1 MTRRALQQKTI
12 LVVDDESSDQFLIQR
27 AFSHLSPEFDLQVVE
42 TAEDAVRYL
51 EGKEPYQD
59 RGKYPLPVLVLLDLR
74 LPGMSGLDL
83 LKWIRQQSYL
93 KELAIIALT
102 AYGNRE
108 LPARMTW
115 VSIFI
120 CLNQYKLIVWLKSYM
135 DLAYMIIVIKYS
147 RLSAFI
153 ALKLN
158 F

>member
-59 RGKYPLPVLVLLDLR
+59 RGKYPLPVLLLLDLR

-83 LKWIRQQSYL
+83 LKWIRKQSYL
-93 KELAIIALT
+93 DELAIIVLT

-108 LPARMTW
+108 LPHAYDLG
-115 VSIFI
+115 IDFY
-120 CLNQYKLIVWLKSYM
+120 LLKPIQANS
-135 DLAYMIIVIKYS
+135 LAEILYGLGLFDTPS
-147 RLSAFI
+147 T
-153 ALKLN
+153 
-158 F
+158 

>member
-27 AFSHLSPEFDLQVVE
+27 AFSQLSSEFYLQVVQ

-59 RGKYPLPVLVLLDLR
+59 RGKCPLPVLVVLDLK

-93 KELAIIALT
+93 EELAIITLT

-108 LPARMTW
+108 LPRAYDLG
-115 VSIFI
+115 IDFY
-120 CLNQYKLIVWLKSYM
+120 LLKPIQANS
-135 DLAYMIIVIKYS
+135 LAEILYGLGLYDNS
-147 RLSAFI
+147 RQTQ
-153 ALKLN
+153 
-158 F
+158 